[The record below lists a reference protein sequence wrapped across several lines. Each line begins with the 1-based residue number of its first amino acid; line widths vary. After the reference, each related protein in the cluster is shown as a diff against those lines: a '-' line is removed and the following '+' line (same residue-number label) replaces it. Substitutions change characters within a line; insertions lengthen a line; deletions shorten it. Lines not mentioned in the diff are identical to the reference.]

1 MNNNLKIRMNYLSG
15 KSIIEDKYEHENSIR
30 VSERLIRAAQIMQAW
45 EKIGFEIK
53 MGMEETKNYIFETPG
68 NRLLADDFNW
78 IFKDYAQV
86 VPEKYIIAD

>member
-53 MGMEETKNYIFETPG
+53 MGMEETKNLKLPATGFWWMTLTG
-68 NRLLADDFNW
+68 FLKTMRR
-78 IFKDYAQV
+78 
-86 VPEKYIIAD
+86 

>member
-45 EKIGFEIK
+45 
-53 MGMEETKNYIFETPG
+53 
-68 NRLLADDFNW
+68 
-78 IFKDYAQV
+78 
-86 VPEKYIIAD
+86 